1 MLVPASKVGS
11 FDGEVTALFEGV
23 RAKVNAVLGQQ
34 FNFKSLPKE
43 KLIVRGKKVIAA
55 GPTISIC
62 ASDSVLTEALEG
74 DAGIAKLN
82 MAYERADKLLDKQ
95 KDQWKEEGGEG
106 GVLLL
111 SQHVAGELSRVPK
124 LVAQMQLGNDD
135 AKAEAAGALW
145 DLAANAD
152 NQVAIA
158 KEEGALAALVAL
170 LREGSAVGKEYAAGA
185 LMNLAVSADNQVAI
199 AKEEGALAGLV
210 ALLREGSAVGKEYA
224 AGAVKSLSR
233 NKETKDSLLQFGC
246 PASALV

>member
-1 MLVPASKVGS
+1 MRVARLRRALTFYAQFVFAVLVPSGKVGS

-34 FNFKSLPKE
+34 FNFKSLLEE

-62 ASDSVLTEALEG
+62 ASDCVLTEALKG

-82 MAYERADKLLDKQ
+82 MAYERADKLLEKQ
-95 KDQWKEEGGEG
+95 KLQWKKEGGEG

-111 SQHVAGELSRVPK
+111 SAQVAGDLAQVPK
-124 LVAQMQLGNDD
+124 LVDQLQSGGDD
-135 AKAEAAGALW
+135 AKAEAADALGS
-145 DLAANAD
+145 LAVNAD

-170 LREGSAVGKEYAAGA
+170 LREGSAVGKEH
-185 LMNLAVSADNQVAI
+185 
-199 AKEEGALAGLV
+199 
-210 ALLREGSAVGKEYA
+210 A

-233 NKETKDSLLQFGC
+233 NKESKDSLLQLGC
-246 PASALV
+246 PVSALV